1 MNRHIMPYYSKINE
15 RSEINDEHIPD
26 PGCAG
31 LKMKINEV
39 IPIIDDVVA
48 VYQKN
53 RAILVTFGETD
64 VDKIIGLVNT
74 LKGIMQ
80 R

>member
-1 MNRHIMPYYSKINE
+1 
-15 RSEINDEHIPD
+15 
-26 PGCAG
+26 
-31 LKMKINEV
+31 MKINDI

-53 RAILVTFGETD
+53 RTILLTFGETD

-74 LKGIMQ
+74 LKGILGK
-80 R
+80 

>member
-1 MNRHIMPYYSKINE
+1 
-15 RSEINDEHIPD
+15 
-26 PGCAG
+26 
-31 LKMKINEV
+31 MKINDV

-53 RAILVTFGETD
+53 RGILLTFGETD

-74 LKGIMQ
+74 LKGLLNK
-80 R
+80 